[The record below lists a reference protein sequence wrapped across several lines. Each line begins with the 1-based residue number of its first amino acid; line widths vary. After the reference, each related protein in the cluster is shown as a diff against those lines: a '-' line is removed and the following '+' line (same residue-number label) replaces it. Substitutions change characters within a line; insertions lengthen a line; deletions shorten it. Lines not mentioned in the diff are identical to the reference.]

1 MHYNYGEYSKTLN
14 IDYKC
19 GECSKTLKILSDDH
33 CPPFVYFFVQ
43 KKSSSEVTWVKYSL
57 TCVLKELEQVAPT
70 YIQECQMNQNKTL
83 WIKI

>member
-43 KKSSSEVTWVKYSL
+43 KKKLIWSNMSKIWFDLCSKGTGAGS
-57 TCVLKELEQVAPT
+57 T
-70 YIQECQMNQNKTL
+70 YIHLRMSNESK
-83 WIKI
+83 